1 MSEYQPT
8 FIVIP
13 ARIWNLPNITIQQLR
28 FYEKIFQFWNCGREC
43 FINNQTLKDSTGMI
57 SDSSISDAFQYF
69 ESHGEMR
76 RVVRNN
82 KRYILPK
89 SPLLVQEKEE
99 DQPVDNSDENS
110 TNNSQG
116 LAPARGGSRP
126 SEGGG
131 LAAARHNNNNNNIN
145 NLNKSFRS
153 STEQQ
158 KTKDTALLK
167 NRTTVSNGLSST
179 EKQNPKPSPSPVPT
193 YSNRRERHVPPARK
207 DPTATYIERNTMS
220 DEYRNAVKCDPQKAA
235 NFLANLKG
243 VKLKRH
249 RDIVE

>member
-126 SEGGG
+126 SEGRG

-158 KTKDTALLK
+158 K
-167 NRTTVSNGLSST
+167 
-179 EKQNPKPSPSPVPT
+179 PKPSPSPVPT